1 MKAVIHSDTERAH
14 ILENVR
20 GHNPE
25 KAKALLQLSWGT
37 GLRCAELAG
46 LEIRDVIYSDNP
58 KLIVRADTS
67 KTSEAREIPL
77 TQAALEAVRILAD
90 NRCSGFLILGRQDK
104 PYSAHSLSERFKK
117 LYGSV
122 GIKGS
127 TYSGRRGLATRL
139 VDQGAPLPVVQR
151 ILGHKNLTS
160 TMHYIGVT
168 DSMVSKWMAV
178 AA

>member
-1 MKAVIHSDTERAH
+1 MKAVIHSEAERSL
-14 ILENVR
+14 ILESIK
-20 GHNPE
+20 GHNPD
-25 KAKALLQLSWGT
+25 KAKALLQLSWAT
-37 GLRCAELAG
+37 GLRCAEIAG
-46 LEIRDVIYSDNP
+46 LLVTDIVYSDNP
-58 KLIVRADTS
+58 KLIVRAAIS
-67 KTSEAREIPL
+67 KTGEAREIPL
-77 TQAALEAVRILAD
+77 IEAGLSAVQVLAET
-90 NRCSGFLILGRQDK
+90 RLSGHLVLGRQDK
-104 PYSAHSLSERFKK
+104 PYSPHSLSERFKK
-117 LYGSV
+117 LYESA

-168 DSMVSKWMAV
+168 DSMVSKWMQK

>member
-1 MKAVIHSDTERAH
+1 MKAVIHSEAERAL
-14 ILENVR
+14 ILER
-20 GHNPE
+20 IKGHNPE
-25 KAKALLQLSWGT
+25 KAKALLQLSWAT
-37 GLRCAELAG
+37 GLRCAEIAG
-46 LEIRDVIYSDNP
+46 LLVTDIVYSDNP
-58 KLIVRADTS
+58 KLIVRAAIS

-77 TQAALEAVRILAD
+77 TESGMDAVRTLAET
-90 NRCSGFLILGRQDK
+90 RLSGHLVLGRQGK
-104 PYSAHSLSERFKK
+104 PYSPHALSERFKK
-117 LYGSV
+117 LYSSA

-139 VDQGAPLPVVQR
+139 VDEGAPLPVVQR

-168 DSMVSKWMAV
+168 DSMISKWMQK